1 MGASEGIDLALRA
14 LVDPGDEVL
23 VVEPAYVSYIPCVDY
38 AEEFRCQFRCRRRTG
53 SV

>member
-23 VVEPAYVSYIPCVDY
+23 VVEPCYVSYIPCV
-38 AEEFRCQFRCRRRTG
+38 ELCGGIPVSIR
-53 SV
+53 